1 VERRLFG
8 VLLAGFLCL
17 VLPAAAAVVVVVVG
31 VERAGLVGGVSVA
44 RCWVLRDQVALALWV
59 GVGVSGFSGV
69 FVV

>member
-1 VERRLFG
+1 VERRLLG
-8 VLLAGFLCL
+8 VLLVGFLCL
-17 VLPAAAAVVVVVVG
+17 VLPAAVVVG